1 MADQP
6 KTIAFD
12 EPLNIDLQPVA
23 AAYAKAFFNAA
34 QRVGATDTVV
44 AELDDLLDVVMKKYP
59 QLVDVLG
66 SGMFSDEQKIQMVD
80 RAFKGKAHPLLV
92 NLMKVLATHQR
103 TYIMGSI
110 REEVRKL
117 YDKLRG
123 RIPVK
128 VTAATTLSD
137 AQKSAVAARMK
148 SVLGG
153 EPILQTEV
161 DPNLIGGLVVQVGDV
176 VFDGSLASNLGRL
189 REQLINR
196 SVHEIQRRRDRVRTT
211 S

>member
-1 MADQP
+1 MAEP
-6 KTIAFD
+6 SKTIAFD

-23 AAYAKAFFNAA
+23 AAYAKALF
-34 QRVGATDTVV
+34 GAVHKAGAV
-44 AELDDLLDVVMKKYP
+44 EPVAAELDELLDVVMKKFP
-59 QLVDVLG
+59 QLVDVLA
-66 SGMFSDEQKIQMVD
+66 SGMFSDEQKVQMVD

-92 NLMKVLATHQR
+92 NLLKVLALHQR

-110 REEVRKL
+110 REEFRKL
-117 YDKLRG
+117 YDKARG

-128 VTAATTLSD
+128 VTTATKLSD
-137 AQKSAVAARMK
+137 GQQAAVAAKMK

-176 VFDGSLASNLGRL
+176 VFDGSLAANLGRL